1 MDSDRKPRILIAD
14 DNEVNINL
22 LQAQLSTQNYEIET
36 ARDGQEALDALSRSM
51 PDLILLDI
59 MMPKVDGY
67 EVCRRVKDDLRS
79 TFVPI
84 IMLTALSD
92 MSDKIKALEMGADDF
107 LTKPFNQLE
116 LRTRVKSLLRIKQL
130 YDELEDSTAVIA
142 AMILALEAKDE
153 YTRGHSERVSKLA
166 VQLGKK
172 VGLDDKT
179 LKILE
184 RAGLLHDIGKIGM
197 SETILHKQGKLTDDE
212 IAQIKLHPALGYKIL
227 QPLKSM
233 APLLQIVRS
242 YHERC
247 DGKGYPDGLTRDQ
260 IPVEARVLAV
270 ADAYDSITSTRPY
283 RQGVAPEEGLKRLA
297 SQVGTGQFDDDIVQ
311 SFIELMTQDDV

>member
-1 MDSDRKPRILIAD
+1 MEADRRPRILIAD

-22 LQAQLSTQNYEIET
+22 LQAQLSTQNYDIET
-36 ARDGQEALDALSRSM
+36 ARDGQEALDALGRAM

-67 EVCRRVKDDLRS
+67 EVCRRVKSDLQS

-142 AMILALEAKDE
+142 SMILALEAKDE

-166 VQLGKK
+166 VKLGRK

-197 SETILHKQGKLTDDE
+197 SETILHKQGKLTDE
-212 IAQIKLHPALGYKIL
+212 EVTQIKLHPALGYKIL

-283 RQGVAPEEGLKRLA
+283 RQGVAPAEGLKRLA

>member
-1 MDSDRKPRILIAD
+1 MEADRRPRILIAD

-22 LQAQLSTQNYEIET
+22 LQAQLSTQNYDIET
-36 ARDGQEALDALSRSM
+36 ARDGQEALDALGRAM

-67 EVCRRVKDDLRS
+67 EVCRRVKSDLQS

-142 AMILALEAKDE
+142 SMILALEAKDE

-166 VQLGKK
+166 VKLGRK

-197 SETILHKQGKLTDDE
+197 SETILHKQGKLTDE
-212 IAQIKLHPALGYKIL
+212 EVTQIKLHPALGYKIL

-233 APLLQIVRS
+233 APLLKIVRS

-283 RQGVAPEEGLKRLA
+283 RQGVAPAEGLKRLA